1 MKARLTSLLVL
12 GALLLVAPL
21 VADDDS
27 DSDSDSDRRRPQTI
41 DVACDATS
49 FVFQG
54 PEIPGVGPDYGAS
67 FVVQGVI
74 YPEGTFEEHG
84 AGSGLNADGTP
95 QFPDLVL
102 GTWTCRGW
110 FIGNGFATE
119 SGPFVATTQIYDF
132 DLESPG
138 TNTVVSNGIELIDLD
153 VPFLRA
159 VVGGTGPNS
168 GLRGGEVAQT
178 AVGTNATGLFNFTFD
193 FETRPRIVIED

>member
-1 MKARLTSLLVL
+1 MTAKSTVLFLL
-12 GALLLVAPL
+12 GAVLVAMPL
-21 VADDDS
+21 LADDDS
-27 DSDSDSDRRRPQTI
+27 DERPSQTV

-54 PEIPGVGPDYGAS
+54 PEIKGVGPDYGAS

-84 AGSGLNADGTP
+84 VGSGLNEDGTP
-95 QFPDLVL
+95 EFPDLVI

-110 FIGNGFATE
+110 FIGEGFATQ

-138 TNTVVSNGIELIDLD
+138 SNTIVSNGLELIDLD
-153 VPFLRA
+153 VPFQRA
-159 VVGGTGPNS
+159 VVGGTGPN
-168 GLRGGEVAQT
+168 RRIHAGEVTQT
-178 AVGTNATGLFNFTFD
+178 AVGTNSTGLFNFTFD
-193 FETRPRIVIED
+193 FDTRPRVVIEE